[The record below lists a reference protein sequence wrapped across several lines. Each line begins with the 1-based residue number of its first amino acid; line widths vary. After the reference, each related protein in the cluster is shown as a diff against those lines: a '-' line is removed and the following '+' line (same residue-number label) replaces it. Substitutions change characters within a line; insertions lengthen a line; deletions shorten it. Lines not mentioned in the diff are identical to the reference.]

1 MPTRSLSNE
10 KSDRDR
16 LILASTS
23 PRRRELLAAA
33 GYSFDVIAPTVEEP
47 TTLPPGV
54 SPAAFA
60 EAVSLSKA
68 ESVAALVR
76 AGTILAA
83 DTVAAIGN
91 TIFGKP
97 ADRED
102 AGRILSALYGSTH
115 DVITGVTL
123 LDATTGRRL
132 VQHDITRVTMRRMKA
147 PELASYLDSQ
157 DWQGK
162 AGAYGIQDRGDEFV
176 TALEGSFT
184 NVVGLPVELLS
195 RMLEEWRR
203 E

>member
-1 MPTRSLSNE
+1 MPKQPRSEE
-10 KSDRDR
+10 KPAPDR

-33 GYSFDVIAPTVEEP
+33 GYAFDVIAPTVEEP

-60 EAVSLSKA
+60 EAISLSKA
-68 ESVAALVR
+68 ESVAAKVH

-83 DTVAAIGN
+83 DTVAAIGH

-102 AGRILSALYGSTH
+102 AARILSALCGSTH

-123 LDATTGRRL
+123 LDAATGRRL
-132 VQHDITRVTMRRMKA
+132 VRHDLTRVTMRRMTA

-157 DWQGK
+157 AWQGK
-162 AGAYGIQDRGDEFV
+162 AGAYGIQDHGDEFV
-176 TALEGSFT
+176 TALQGSFT
-184 NVVGLPVELLS
+184 NVVGLPIELLS
-195 RMLEEWRR
+195 RMLEEWQR
-203 E
+203 